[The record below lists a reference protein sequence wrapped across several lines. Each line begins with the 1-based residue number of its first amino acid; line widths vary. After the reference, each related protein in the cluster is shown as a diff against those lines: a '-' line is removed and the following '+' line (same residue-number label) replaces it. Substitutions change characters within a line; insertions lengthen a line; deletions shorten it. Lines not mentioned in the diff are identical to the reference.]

1 MSHSDRAAAKFF
13 LGTQGWSYKDWVG
26 SFYPSGAKPAE
37 YLGLY
42 ARNFDAVEL
51 DTTFYGTPTPSR
63 VQGWAAG
70 TPEDFQFTAK
80 TPRAITHDRRLV
92 DAETEFDGFLDV
104 ISGLGTKLGA
114 ILIQLPP
121 DFAVSEVPALERFF
135 LRLPPGFRFAA
146 EVRHRS
152 WLREETYELFAR
164 HGVAWTM
171 IDLHYMPIA
180 PRITTDWTYVRWLGD
195 HRRIMRMNETQID
208 HRDDLHRWAQE
219 LEAISRRVERV
230 YGFVNNHYSGHS
242 PADVR
247 TLRREVGL
255 AEREGS
261 IPRTEQGALL

>member
-1 MSHSDRAAAKFF
+1 MHGHSTSAKFF

-26 SFYPSGAKPAE
+26 SFYPLGTKPSE
-37 YLGLY
+37 YLALY
-42 ARNFDAVEL
+42 AQIFDAVEL
-51 DTTFYGTPTPSR
+51 DTTFYGTPTASR
-63 VQGWAAG
+63 VDAWAAG
-70 TPEDFQFTAK
+70 TPEGFQFTAK

-92 DAETEFDGFLDV
+92 DAEAEFDDFLNA
-104 ISGLGTKLGA
+104 ISGLGNKLGA

-121 DFAVSEVPALERFF
+121 DFTVAEVPALQAFF
-135 LRLPPGFRFAA
+135 ARLPSGFRFAA

-171 IDLHYMPIA
+171 IDLHYMPISL
-180 PRITTDWTYVRWLGD
+180 RLTTDWTYVRWLGD

-208 HRDDLHRWAQE
+208 HREDLHRWAEE
-219 LEAISRRVERV
+219 LESVSRRVERV

-247 TLRREVGL
+247 TLRRELGQP
-255 AEREGS
+255 EREGS
-261 IPRTEQGALL
+261 VPRTEQRSLL